1 MSSLA
6 SERCLGD
13 IGEDARLDPHDIKKI
28 QSELPS
34 GWEIIENHH
43 LFRSFSFDDF
53 RSALDFVDRIGSI
66 AEDEQHHPDIGL
78 SYGKVDVRI
87 LTHKVGGLTRNDF
100 ILAAKIERE
109 KKPKPG

>member
-1 MSSLA
+1 MSPIA
-6 SERCLGD
+6 TERCQRD

-28 QSELPS
+28 EGELPR
-34 GWEIIENHH
+34 GWSIVENHH

-53 RSALDFVDRIGSI
+53 SSALNFVNRVGSI

-78 SYGKVDVRI
+78 SYGKVDVCI

-100 ILAAKIERE
+100 ILAAKIEKA
-109 KKPKPG
+109 KKTPSG